1 MFTYDK
7 HYDVIVVGAGHAGCE
22 AALATARVGLKT
34 LILTMNLDSIAQMS
48 CNPAIGG
55 LGKGHLVKEIDA
67 LGGEMGKVIDVTG
80 IQFRMLNTKKGPAV
94 WAPRAQADKKL
105 YQFTMKYVLEKQENL
120 DIKQG
125 SVEKILV
132 EDGKVSG
139 IGTQEGIQYLCHAA
153 ILTTGTFLKGLLH
166 MGESQKTGGRMGEAS
181 SGALSDALRQL
192 GFEIGRLKTGTPP
205 RANRRSI
212 DFSKLEIQP
221 GDPHP
226 IPFSFSTVRIRQK
239 QLPCYIGYTNE
250 KTHEIIRANLHRSP
264 LYAGRIKGIGPRYC
278 PSIEDKVVRFPEK
291 LRHQIFFEPEGR
303 NTEEYYLNGIST
315 SLPIDVQIA
324 FVRTIEGLEH
334 AEIMRFGY
342 AVEYD
347 YCPPTQLK
355 MSLETKRI
363 ENLFFAGQINGTTGY
378 EEAACQGIMAGIN
391 AAQKLRGGDPLVLGR
406 FESYIGVVID
416 DLVTKGVEEPYRI
429 FTSRAEYRLLLR
441 QDNADLRLMK
451 YGREVGLISEERY
464 HTCLEKKRKI
474 REAAD
479 RLKRMKVGGKSFD
492 QILRRPEVGFED
504 LPWTPEE
511 LSGIPEEIRCQVE
524 LEVKYEGYI
533 QKELASAKKL
543 ARLER
548 KRIPENFPFEK
559 VKGLKKEALE
569 KLAKVRPHSLG
580 QAGRIQGVTP
590 CDLSLLLVALESG
603 ERNRSIDPEQSRT
616 IDFEC

>member
-7 HYDVIVVGAGHAGCE
+7 QYDIIVVGAGHAGCE
-22 AALATARVGLKT
+22 AALATARIGVRT

-48 CNPAIGG
+48 CNPAVGG
-55 LGKGHLVKEIDA
+55 LGKGHLVREIDA
-67 LGGEMGKVIDVTG
+67 LGGEMGKIIDRTG
-80 IQFRMLNTKKGPAV
+80 IQFRMLNTRKGPAV

-105 YQFTMKYVLEKQENL
+105 YQFTMKHVLEQQENL

-125 SVEKILV
+125 TAEEIVVENGRVI
-132 EDGKVSG
+132 G
-139 IGTQEGIQYLCHAA
+139 IETQEGIRYLCQAA
-153 ILTTGTFLKGLLH
+153 IITTGTFLKGLIH
-166 MGESQKTGGRMGEAS
+166 MGEAQKTGGRMGEAP
-181 SGALSDALRQL
+181 SGTLSDSLRRL

-205 RANRRSI
+205 RVNRRSI
-212 DFSKLEIQP
+212 DFSKLDVQP

-226 IPFSFSTVRIRQK
+226 VPFSFSTGRIKQK
-239 QLPCYIGYTNE
+239 QIPCYIGYTNE
-250 KTHEIIRANLHRSP
+250 KTHEIIRSNLHRSP
-264 LYAGRIKGIGPRYC
+264 LYAGRIKGVGPRYC

-291 LRHQIFFEPEGR
+291 TRHQIFFEPEGR

-315 SLPIDVQIA
+315 SLPIDIQIA
-324 FVRTIEGLEH
+324 YVRTIKGLEH

-391 AAQKLRGGDPLVLGR
+391 AAQKLLGKEPLVLGR
-406 FESYIGVVID
+406 YESYIGVVID
-416 DLVTKGVEEPYRI
+416 DLVTKGVDEPYRI

-451 YGREVGLISEERY
+451 YGHEVGLISDEHYER
-464 HTCLEKKRKI
+464 CLEKKQRVCEEI
-474 REAAD
+474 E
-479 RLKRMKVGGKSFD
+479 RLKKMKTGNRFFN

-511 LSGIPEEIRCQVE
+511 LLEVPEEIRCQVE

-533 QKELASAKKL
+533 EKELASAKKL
-543 ARLER
+543 ARLEQ
-548 KRIPENFPFEK
+548 KRIPEDFSFETI
-559 VKGLKKEALE
+559 KGLKKEALE
-569 KLAKVRPHSLG
+569 KLKKVRPQSLG

-590 CDLSLLLVALESG
+590 CDLSLLLVALESKKG
-603 ERNRSIDPEQSRT
+603 EGVEIFNPIDG
-616 IDFEC
+616 D